1 MKLYER
7 CIGFVKIVITT
18 IPDDQMAK
26 IKVVSIEN
34 LWNFIVEPFII
45 WITFINEKYVWI
57 SRILNFKF
65 LKRPRMGKRYK

>member
-34 LWNFIVEPFII
+34 L
-45 WITFINEKYVWI
+45 
-57 SRILNFKF
+57 
-65 LKRPRMGKRYK
+65 